1 MKQKHYLL
9 FYAWTYALIS
19 VFLLL
24 LTIFNKPD
32 ETGLILGSILILVLS
47 YKSYSCF
54 KKLRTTNNEDRALAP
69 PANASL
75 QDQKLYYKRMVIVF
89 WIAITILSIW
99 TITDLN
105 ELESGTVEYVGVW
118 GPVLFCYHIGG
129 YWLAVLVTP
138 LIGLLVTLLF
148 IKKINQLKKAQAD
161 K

>member
-9 FYAWTYALIS
+9 FYVWTYALIA
-19 VFLLL
+19 VFLIVVA
-24 LTIFNKPD
+24 IFNTPD
-32 ETGLILGSILILVLS
+32 TTGLILGGILIVALS

-54 KKLRTTNNEDRALAP
+54 KKLKTTNNEDKALSP

-75 QDQKLYYKRMVIVF
+75 QEQKFYYKRMIVVF
-89 WIAITILSIW
+89 WIAIAILSIW
-99 TITDLN
+99 TIMDLN

-129 YWLAVLVTP
+129 YWLAVLATP
-138 LIGLLVTLLF
+138 LIGILVTLLF

-161 K
+161 T